1 MVSLVVAPCSNFS
14 PFEIYSLTEH
24 FLLFM
29 KMQKY
34 TVRTELL
41 LPGKPLKI
49 DSTNPPN
56 YQILDKPMPAHEQI
70 TVLWPISDTNYPN
83 VREIHAS
90 PRAEGCFLAIF

>member
-49 DSTNPPN
+49 DLTRLIS
-56 YQILDKPMPAHEQI
+56 KPIKIVPAF
-70 TVLWPISDTNYPN
+70 VS
-83 VREIHAS
+83 VVAS
-90 PRAEGCFLAIF
+90 